1 MEAGSSLQL
10 LVQGVDPGV
19 EIRVRNGNEETFI
32 PEQREVFGGIVTT
45 LSGPYFLPGS
55 YDVMAGEDIQRRV
68 IVHPPAAESNL
79 TLADPKTVADQLSAL
94 TATQVGVMEVGMTS
108 GAPLEEQLRA
118 ARTGLELWNV
128 FMGLALLFL
137 LAEMVVAKQYRPE
150 AAA

>member
-1 MEAGSSLQL
+1 MVRHG
-10 LVQGVDPGV
+10 DPGPEV
-19 EIRVRNGNEETFI
+19 LRV
-32 PEQREVFGGIVTT
+32 
-45 LSGPYFLPGS
+45 
-55 YDVMAGEDIQRRV
+55 
-68 IVHPPAAESNL
+68 
-79 TLADPKTVADQLSAL
+79 ADPDAVADQLSVL
-94 TATQVGVMEVGMTS
+94 TTTQVGVMQVGMTS